1 MATLGRLSATL
12 QGIDSNSFADED
24 ERIYA
29 ENLLFNA
36 LSRIQS
42 PWDIAWN
49 HNWVNASIHG
59 AAKSLIDAGLFKK
72 WVEHGSKPE
81 SSESLAKMTNAD
93 PVLIRRLVRHLAS
106 HNLLVETAEDT
117 YEPTA
122 WATTLGTNEAFA
134 STYGT
139 MYIKKTGFKNPTDI
153 KNCVV
158 QHIKGPYESLF
169 DYIAADPIRNK
180 EFMDAMECHS
190 KWNMTT
196 WTDVYP
202 TDMLLKDAKLDRPL
216 VVDVGGS
223 KGHDLEKFR
232 LKHPDIPD
240 GSLVIEDLPETI
252 AEAEVPNKAIAKQPY
267 DFFTPQPL
275 KGARAYFM
283 HTVLHDWSD
292 EPAIKILRNIAGGM
306 EKGYSKL
313 LIHEKLVA
321 NVRPS
326 RRTTTSDII
335 MLACTASAER
345 TEKEWHELVNAAGLK
360 IVNIW
365 RQPMALDGV
374 IEVDLA

>member
-1 MATLGRLSATL
+1 MAILGRLSATL

-81 SSESLAKMTNAD
+81 SSESLAKMADAD
-93 PVLIRRLVRHLAS
+93 PVLI
-106 HNLLVETAEDT
+106 
-117 YEPTA
+117 
-122 WATTLGTNEAFA
+122 
-134 STYGT
+134 
-139 MYIKKTGFKNPTDI
+139 IKKTGFKNPTDI

-158 QHIKGPYESLF
+158 QHVKGPYESLF

-196 WTDVYP
+196 WTD
-202 TDMLLKDAKLDRPL
+202 TQNWIGHWLSML
-216 VVDVGGS
+216 VVA
-223 KGHDLEKFR
+223 KEKFR
-232 LKHPDIPD
+232 LKHPEIPD

-252 AEAEVPNKAIAKQPY
+252 AEVEVPNKAIAKQPY
-267 DFFTPQPL
+267 NFFTPQPL